1 MDEGLAAFLLGAI
14 IVILLIIFGA
24 FQFDKM
30 ECKAKANAI
39 GYKCEYGILQG
50 CVLEKPNG
58 KKVLLQQLRDIGE
71 Q

>member
-1 MDEGLAAFLLGAI
+1 MDRDLAGLLLGVI
-14 IVILLIIFGA
+14 IIFSLIIFGA
-24 FQFDKM
+24 YQFDKM

-58 KKVLLQQLRDIGE
+58 KTVLLQQLRDIGE
-71 Q
+71 

>member
-1 MDEGLAAFLLGAI
+1 MDEDLAGLLLGVI
-14 IVILLIIFGA
+14 IIFSLIIFGA
-24 FQFDKM
+24 YQIDKM

-39 GYKCEYGILQG
+39 GYKCEYAILQG

-71 Q
+71 

>member
-1 MDEGLAAFLLGAI
+1 MDGDLAGLLLGVI
-14 IVILLIIFGA
+14 IIFSLIIFGVY
-24 FQFDKM
+24 QFDKM

-71 Q
+71 

>member
-1 MDEGLAAFLLGAI
+1 MDRDLAGILISIIIIFAAFLSL
-14 IVILLIIFGA
+14 A
-24 FQFDKM
+24 FYIDKM

-58 KKVLLQQLRDIGE
+58 KKVLLQQLRDIGDK
-71 Q
+71 

>member
-1 MDEGLAAFLLGAI
+1 MDRDLAGILISIIILFAALLPLAFYI
-14 IVILLIIFGA
+14 
-24 FQFDKM
+24 DKM

-50 CVLEKPNG
+50 CILEKPNG

-71 Q
+71 